1 MQYDFGKNHFELF
14 SLAAAFRIDRE
25 RLDSAYR
32 EIQST
37 VHPDKFARL
46 SDAER
51 RMSMQWATHANEAY
65 RTLKQPID
73 RARYLLAL
81 HRVDTQEENN
91 TAMPMDFL
99 MEQMELRE
107 AIGEARAQRNLMA
120 LEKLQASLKA
130 QTGMLL
136 ERLESQLDVAADYAK
151 AAQSVRKLRFLEKVS
166 DEIQDAIDIVE
177 E

>member
-14 SLAAAFRIDRE
+14 SLSPAFAIDRE
-25 RLDSAYR
+25 SLDSVYR

-37 VHPDKFARL
+37 VHPDKFAHR

-51 RMSMQWATHANEAY
+51 RFSMQWATHANEAY
-65 RTLKQPID
+65 RTLKQPVS
-73 RARYLLAL
+73 RARYFLSLKG
-81 HRVDTQEENN
+81 VDTQEENN

-107 AIGEARAQRNLMA
+107 AIGEARAERKLMV
-120 LEKLQASLKA
+120 LEKLQAGLKS

-136 ERLESQLDVAADYAK
+136 ERLESQLDVAADYAE